1 MAEPESNSYK
11 IVVVGASGVGK
22 TAIVNQ
28 LVNKTFKAEGQPTIG
43 VEFKSVAIQAE
54 GENVKLQIWDTAGQ
68 ERFRSVSKAYFRNAI
83 GAVLVF
89 DLTQKPSFD
98 ELNTWINDLNAL
110 CAPNAYIILVGN
122 KTDLTDQ
129 RAVSEAEAQE
139 TAKRYNLEYVETSA
153 KDGSNVAD
161 AFTRLAGGIVRK
173 ARQGIVKAPPP
184 VDKSIDPTNTSGGGR
199 KSGSGDCC

>member
-1 MAEPESNSYK
+1 MSDESNSYK

-28 LVNKTFKAEGQPTIG
+28 LVNKTFKEEGQPTIG
-43 VEFKSVAIQAE
+43 VEFKSFAIQAE

-68 ERFRSVSKAYFRNAI
+68 ERFRSVSKAYFRNAV

-122 KTDLTDQ
+122 KSDLADE
-129 RAVSEAEAQE
+129 RAVSAGETQE
-139 TAKRYNLEYVETSA
+139 TAKRYNLEYLETSA
-153 KDGSNVAD
+153 KDGSNIAE
-161 AFTRLAGGIVRK
+161 AFTRLAVGIVLK
-173 ARQGIVKAPPP
+173 ARQGLVTQPPAPSN
-184 VDKSIDPTNTSGGGR
+184 VDPTRQNREAGS
-199 KSGSGDCC
+199 SGSGDCC